1 MTERGS
7 SDELVLDAAEGI
19 SAEPITQWDLFVTR
33 LRRHRM
39 ATIAFF
45 YMSFISYVALMA
57 PLFTCAKNDVFCG
70 SSPIEMSGWTT
81 VIMII
86 VGAGAAFL
94 AYRSFKGRL
103 RGTAIALSLVAVVTA
118 LFLVSSWGL
127 LNLPHINHYADTLPG
142 ADGRVLV
149 SVGPRSG
156 LPMGTD
162 DIGRDVLSR
171 VIHGGRA
178 SLAVGIV
185 VGAVVAILGTVIGA
199 VAGFYP
205 GVVDQSLMRFTDLV
219 LGLPLLPV
227 AIVVGRVLPELRL
240 LPGFLKEGAWGIAVL
255 LGVLSWGGLARIV
268 RAEFLSLREK
278 EFVEAARAAGAND
291 RRIIFRHIL
300 PNAISP
306 IIVQTTLIVGVAII
320 IEAALSFLGFG
331 VRPPI
336 PTWGGMSAA
345 GAAIAP
351 RGYWWEL
358 VFSAG
363 ALISTVLA
371 INFIG
376 DGLRD
381 ALDPTQTIERK

>member
-1 MTERGS
+1 MTEREA

-33 LRRHRM
+33 LRRHRL
-39 ATIAFF
+39 ATLAFF
-45 YMSFISYVALMA
+45 YMSFVTYTALMA
-57 PLFTCAKNDVFCG
+57 PLFTCEKNDTFCG
-70 SSPIEMSGWTT
+70 SGPIRMSFLTT
-81 VIMII
+81 VLMI
-86 VGAGAAFL
+86 VVATGSAYL

-103 RGTAIALSLVAVVTA
+103 RGAATALAIVAVISV
-118 LFLVSSWGL
+118 LFLISSWGIID
-127 LNLPHINHYADTLPG
+127 LPHINHYADQLPDD
-142 ADGRVLV
+142 DGRILV
-149 SVGPRSG
+149 NIAPRSS

-185 VGAVVAILGTVIGA
+185 VGALVALLGTVVGA
-199 VAGFYP
+199 LAGYYP

-227 AIVVGRVLPELRL
+227 AIVVGRVLPELRI
-240 LPGFLKEGAWGIAVL
+240 LPGFLKQGAWGIAVL
-255 LGVLSWGGLARIV
+255 LGALIWGGLARIV

-306 IIVQTTLIVGVAII
+306 IIVQTTLVVGTAII
-320 IEAALSFLGFG
+320 VEAALSFLGFG

-358 VFSAG
+358 VFSAS